1 MRFMDCIYIE
11 KPCIYSEW
19 SSLGGPMAKTLGLQ
33 PIGFLEQVSTKWL
46 SRLSAIT
53 ETPISHG
60 NFSLEIK
67 YKISKKGYY

>member
-1 MRFMDCIYIE
+1 
-11 KPCIYSEW
+11 
-19 SSLGGPMAKTLGLQ
+19 MAKTLGLQ

-67 YKISKKGYY
+67 YKISKKGTIDRTSFCHRNKLLYHKKIL